1 MPTKI
6 DTKKLCR
13 DLGRKPFED
22 LDFKNN
28 HAKCPFHNGDTNTSL
43 SIKEGSDGVWFI
55 TCHSECNKS
64 WNAISYVMQRN
75 SVPFLEA
82 VRVLGGKTS
91 DNGTASHTPEK
102 NAPKSKPK
110 AMMLDEWN
118 AYGRELTPDDIVRL
132 AKTRKDKT
140 ASFETFKALGCR
152 VKGDWLAFPHFKT
165 VYDPD
170 TGESDVEFF
179 TVKLRH
185 LDQKEFD
192 QEHCTS
198 QKEFFNLDT
207 VNALEDVY
215 VLEGE
220 PDVAVMEEAGF
231 RAVGVV
237 SGSQKKFSK
246 AALRTLAI
254 APRVFLVGDQ
264 GEDDPGQAC
273 MDELQK
279 QELLPPEKTFR
290 IRFDNAH
297 DVCELARKTGNGFR
311 SYIEQL
317 RDDSLEPWVMEH
329 LPTITELSQEPEKW
343 VIDRL
348 FLYGGLTMLTGSKG
362 SMKSLLAMFAAQAIS
377 ASHRKFLGRDVMF
390 DNIPVLY
397 VDRENPESTV
407 SSRARYMGV
416 LGNRDF
422 PYWGDT
428 HNGEPTPEVDDP
440 RLMEFAR
447 RKNGF
452 IIFDSLQDWYGDE
465 NENDNSAMV
474 KLMGKFRKLARAG
487 AGVLVLHH
495 KNADGTKARGGTA
508 IPSLTDMAILAAK
521 SENDENVIELR
532 KDRFRSCA
540 AWEIDFRAHW
550 DAGEFHDRQKHYQF
564 ELLRDQLE
572 ADAIRDKKGQK
583 AKASEEKASK
593 DAADTERALAAI
605 KESRS
610 APATLSGKLSMRRER
625 LVRLVGNKGV
635 TWDADAEK
643 WNGIDF
649 DELF

>member
-1 MPTKI
+1 MT
-6 DTKKLCR
+6 
-13 DLGRKPFED
+13 
-22 LDFKNN
+22 
-28 HAKCPFHNGDTNTSL
+28 
-43 SIKEGSDGVWFI
+43 
-55 TCHSECNKS
+55 
-64 WNAISYVMQRN
+64 
-75 SVPFLEA
+75 
-82 VRVLGGKTS
+82 
-91 DNGTASHTPEK
+91 
-102 NAPKSKPK
+102 
-110 AMMLDEWN
+110 LDEWN

-165 VYDPD
+165 VYDSD
-170 TGESDVEFF
+170 TGESDVEFY

-207 VNALEDVY
+207 VNMLEDVY

-311 SYIEQL
+311 SYVEQL
-317 RDDSLEPWVMEH
+317 RDDSLEPWVIEH
-329 LPTITELSQEPEKW
+329 LPSITELSQEPEKW
-343 VIDRL
+343 VIDRF
-348 FLYGGLTMLTGSKG
+348 FLYGGLTMLTGTKG

-377 ASHRKFLGRDVMF
+377 SGRRTFLGRNVMF
-390 DNIPVLY
+390 DTKLVLPSIPVLY
-397 VDRENPESTV
+397 VDRENPEGIV
-407 SSRARYMGV
+407 SSRARYMGI
-416 LGNRDF
+416 LANRDF
-422 PYWGDT
+422 IYWSDT
-428 HNGEPTPEVDDP
+428 HKGEPTPEVDDP

-474 KLMGKFRKLARAG
+474 KLLGKFRKLARAG
-487 AGVLVLHH
+487 AGVLLLHH
-495 KNADGTKARGGTA
+495 KNADGTKARGGTS
-508 IPSLTDMAILAAK
+508 ITSLTDMALMAAK
-521 SENDENVIELR
+521 SEDDKNVIELR
-532 KDRFRSCA
+532 EDRFRSCA

-550 DAGEFHDRQKHYQF
+550 DAGEFHDRQKHYQL
-564 ELLRDQLE
+564 EVLRDQL
-572 ADAIRDKKGQK
+572 ASDAIQDKKKQSADKKEGK
-583 AKASEEKASK
+583 DKK
-593 DAADTERALAAI
+593 DAADTDRIVCAVRETNL
-605 KESRS
+605 
-610 APATLSGKLSMRRER
+610 APATLSGKLSISKDR
-625 LVRLVGNKGV
+625 LVRLASKEGLSWN
-635 TWDADAEK
+635 ADDKE
-643 WNGIDF
+643 WNGL
-649 DELF
+649 ELF